1 MQGLMA
7 RKYQRHDFVKL
18 SGLDDVVQRNLHDES
33 DPDQDDNEE
42 N

>member
-1 MQGLMA
+1 MA

-18 SGLDDVVQRNLHDES
+18 SGLHDFAQRNLHDES
-33 DPDQDDNEE
+33 DPDQDGDEE